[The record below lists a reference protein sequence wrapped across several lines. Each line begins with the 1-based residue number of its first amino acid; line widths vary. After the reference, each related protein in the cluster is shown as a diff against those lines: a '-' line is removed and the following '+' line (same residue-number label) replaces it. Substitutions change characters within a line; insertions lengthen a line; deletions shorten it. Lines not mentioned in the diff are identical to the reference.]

1 MHAVS
6 LCFHKMMATALT
18 AKTACPESLIILP
31 SEIKNTF
38 VLFDISSKRGVLIED
53 FSLTLQFTL
62 I

>member
-31 SEIKNTF
+31 SEIN
-38 VLFDISSKRGVLIED
+38 V
-53 FSLTLQFTL
+53 
-62 I
+62 